1 MGPLLERHFP
11 DPSKLRNVV
20 AENLCLCDIRMYV
33 KARKGTII
41 WPHYMAGM
49 SLSSVL
55 SNVEGVVLRAS
66 SGEEDHVFVVGLNT
80 YRRKLEAAERRLAS
94 AVA

>member
-1 MGPLLERHFP
+1 MGPLLERHFT
-11 DPSKLRNVV
+11 DPSKLREIV

-33 KARKGTII
+33 KARNGIVV
-41 WPHYMAGM
+41 WPRDMAGTP
-49 SLSSVL
+49 LSSVL
-55 SNVEGVVLRAS
+55 SSVKGAILRAS

-80 YRRKLEAAERRLAS
+80 YRRKLEAAERHLAS